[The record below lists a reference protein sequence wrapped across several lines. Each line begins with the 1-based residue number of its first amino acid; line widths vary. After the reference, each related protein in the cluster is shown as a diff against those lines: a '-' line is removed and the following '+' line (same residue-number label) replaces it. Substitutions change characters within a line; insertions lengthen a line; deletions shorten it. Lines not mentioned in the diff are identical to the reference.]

1 MPFFDVPVKRPI
13 VLQGDL
19 SEEIAATFSGAS
31 ELGVDCEMMGLNS
44 FRDRLCVVQVGVERG
59 DIVLVQVDE
68 QSGAP
73 RLKALFENPDIVKI
87 FHYARTDIVFLKH
100 RLGIDV
106 TNIYCTKIASR
117 LGRTYTDRHGLK
129 EVARELAGEIMDK
142 SSQSSD
148 WGQSELSEDQVYYA
162 ADDVRH
168 LFEIKRQLMKML
180 EREGRT
186 DLAQRCFDALAIRRD
201 LDIAGFDFDI
211 FAH

>member
-1 MPFFDVPVKRPI
+1 MKRPI
-13 VLQGDL
+13 ILQGDL
-19 SEEIAATFSGAS
+19 NEEIAGAFGGAS

-68 QSGAP
+68 AAGAP
-73 RLKALFENPDIVKI
+73 GLKALFENPDIVKI
-87 FHYARTDIVFLKH
+87 FHFARTDIVFLKH

-106 TNIYCTKIASR
+106 RNVYCTKIASR
-117 LGRTYTDRHGLK
+117 LARTYTDRHGLK
-129 EVARELAGEIMDK
+129 EVARELAGELMDK

-148 WGQSELSEDQVYYA
+148 WGQSELSEDQIYYA

-168 LFEIKRQLMKML
+168 LFEIKRRLMTML
-180 EREGRT
+180 EREGRA
-186 DLAQRCFDALAIRRD
+186 DLAQRCFDALPVRRD

-211 FAH
+211 FEH